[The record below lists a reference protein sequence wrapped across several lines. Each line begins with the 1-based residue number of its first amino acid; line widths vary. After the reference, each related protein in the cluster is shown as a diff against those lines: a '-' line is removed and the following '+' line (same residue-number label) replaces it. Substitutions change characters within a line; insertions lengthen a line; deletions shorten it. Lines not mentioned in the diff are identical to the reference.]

1 MDTTSFKDKVAV
13 VTGGSGILCSEMA
26 IHLASFGCKVAV
38 IGRSIDKLKNVTNQI
53 TINGGN
59 AIAIAADVL
68 IKEDLVK
75 AHLEVNQ
82 KLGSCDILIN
92 GAGGNHPDATTSMT
106 KFDTN
111 QNDGKSFFELD
122 TTAVENILN
131 LNFMGTFI
139 PSQIFGKDMIGKQGC
154 SIINISSLSAFSPM
168 TKVLAYSAAKSGI
181 SNFTQWMA
189 VHFAETGIRVN
200 AIAPGFFLTEQ
211 NIINQ

>member
-1 MDTTSFKDKVAV
+1 M
-13 VTGGSGILCSEMA
+13 
-26 IHLASFGCKVAV
+26 
-38 IGRSIDKLKNVTNQI
+38 
-53 TINGGN
+53 
-59 AIAIAADVL
+59 
-68 IKEDLVK
+68 
-75 AHLEVNQ
+75 
-82 KLGSCDILIN
+82 IN